1 MVYFIDF
8 CLCHNYGAHHWIK
21 RQKAK
26 LLKSETGIPA
36 ESKKLELPQSDP
48 FEDEIRRMKAAGQKQ
63 NAIKLVV
70 ETLGYDFATAIDYVE
85 NLD

>member
-1 MVYFIDF
+1 
-8 CLCHNYGAHHWIK
+8 
-21 RQKAK
+21 
-26 LLKSETGIPA
+26 
-36 ESKKLELPQSDP
+36 
-48 FEDEIRRMKAAGQKQ
+48 MKAAGQKP